1 MPERDELVSDPQVP
15 GWSVLDGTTSA
26 SGREARLHRELAFA
40 DFAEAFAFMT
50 RVALIA
56 QQLDHH
62 PDWSNSWNRVVL
74 DITSHQQG
82 GITGRCVELAE
93 RVNQLVD

>member
-1 MPERDELVSDPQVP
+1 VGDVTERDDLVADPHVA
-15 GWSVLDGTTSA
+15 GWTVVDG
-26 SGREARLHRELAFA
+26 RLHRELTFA

-56 QQLDHH
+56 QQLEHH
-62 PDWSNSWNRVVL
+62 PDWSNSWNRVVV
-74 DITSHQQG
+74 DITSHQRG